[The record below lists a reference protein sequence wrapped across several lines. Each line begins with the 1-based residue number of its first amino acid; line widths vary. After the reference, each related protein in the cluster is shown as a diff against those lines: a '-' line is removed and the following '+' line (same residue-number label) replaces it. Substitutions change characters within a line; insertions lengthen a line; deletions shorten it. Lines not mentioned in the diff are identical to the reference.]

1 MKATVVKFIAFI
13 AVCMVFTVYLGFTIG
28 NIRFSHLW
36 FFHRDYTLHA
46 NFDDVGGLNT
56 NDDVKV
62 AGVIVGKVTGIK
74 VVDGPAGRSPDGNGR
89 ALVTF
94 VVHKSVRLPSNTQG
108 SIRWRN
114 LLGQRYVYLNPPD
127 KSQASPVVL
136 RGGETLSNTI
146 SVIDIGQLF
155 NRLGPIVRA
164 IDPSKVNQFLDV
176 VTGALS
182 GNQDNLKSAID
193 NLATLTASLASH
205 DDAIA
210 RLVDNVNTVAGTVS
224 NRDAEIKTVLDNLLA
239 ISTTF
244 SQNTRVVD
252 DAITNLNIVN
262 TNVDRLLVNNR
273 DQIAHIL
280 ANLNTLLATVVA
292 KLPQVDAALAGLPL
306 AAQKVFSVGA
316 WGDWLNQIIPC
327 GAVEAAP
334 SLDITIPCNF
344 DNRTG
349 ASTKSSAP
357 SGPSLPIG
365 QSGLAPLLHVLAGG

>member
-1 MKATVVKFIAFI
+1 MKATFVKLVAFI
-13 AVCMVFTVYLGFTIG
+13 AVCLVFTAYLAFTIG
-28 NIRFSHLW
+28 NIRISHLW

-46 NFDDVGGLNT
+46 NFDDVTGLNA
-56 NDDVKV
+56 NDNVKV

-74 VVDGPAGRSPDGNGR
+74 VVDGMAGRSPDGNGR
-89 ALVTF
+89 ARVTF
-94 VVHKSVRLPSNTQG
+94 VVHKSVRLPANTQG

-127 KSQASPVVL
+127 RSQASPVVL
-136 RGGETLSNTI
+136 RNGETLSNTV

-164 IDPSKVNQFLDV
+164 IDPAKVNQFLDV

-182 GNQDNLKSAID
+182 GNQDNLRSALD

-210 RLVDNVNTVAGTVS
+210 RMVDNVNTVAGTVS
-224 NRDAEIKTVLDNLLA
+224 SRDAEIKTVLDNLLA

-244 SQNTRVVD
+244 TQNTQVVD
-252 DAITNLNIVN
+252 DAITNLNTVN

-273 DQIAHIL
+273 EQIQHIL

-292 KLPQVDAALAGLPL
+292 KLPEVDAALAGLPV

-327 GAVEAAP
+327 GAIEALPNVAVT
-334 SLDITIPCNF
+334 LPCTLFNPP
-344 DNRTG
+344 NSQP
-349 ASTKSSAP
+349 ASA
-357 SGPSLPIG
+357 GRGSLPVN
-365 QSGLAPLLHVLAGG
+365 QSGLGPLLRVLAGP